1 MIPNIIFMSYSVGQD
16 SRHEGKATVLRDFNN
31 VRAPNKHM
39 TATEEEMWPFDECLR
54 FSLMYA
60 ATGGSTDRPGE

>member
-1 MIPNIIFMSYSVGQD
+1 MSYSVGQD

-31 VRAPNKHM
+31 VRAPNKQQKKKCDPLM
-39 TATEEEMWPFDECLR
+39 SVCG
-54 FSLMYA
+54 FSLMFA